1 MLVYSLRAAA
11 FAAAILPALAAAAPM
26 SLEQALQLAVQRS
39 EGARASRASAES
51 ARQLIQPAG
60 ELPDPML
67 SLGIENMP
75 VAGPNRLSLSRDDM
89 TMKRIGLA
97 QEWVSGEKRSLRRA
111 AAAATVDRE
120 LVAAGGVLAEA
131 RMQTA
136 QAYLDAYYAGEAL
149 RLTVQNE
156 RHAGEEFE
164 AAKALLRSTTG
175 SSREV
180 LALAAGR
187 GRAEDE
193 SAETRQQQR
202 AALVALQRWVGP
214 GADELQKP
222 AIPEPLPETSFVDL
236 HPLVTAR
243 KREVEVARREA
254 AVTAANRKPN
264 WTWEVAYG
272 HRSGAPDMLSVGV
285 SIPLPVAPGARQDR
299 ETAARLALAE
309 KAEAELAEAV
319 RSAEGE
325 YRALRSDATRLQER
339 IDRYRDGVLVL
350 SQQRTAA
357 ALAAYRSNQASLAML
372 FEARHAELEAQ
383 RKLLALNRDLAKVQ
397 AQLAFKPLNTRE
409 LP

>member
-1 MLVYSLRAAA
+1 MFVYSLRAAA

-75 VAGPNRLSLSRDDM
+75 VTGPNRLSLSRDDM

-187 GRAEDE
+187 GMAEDE

-222 AIPEPLPETSFVDL
+222 AIPEPLPEASFVDL
-236 HPLVTAR
+236 HPTVTAR

-319 RSAEGE
+319 RSAQGE

-350 SQQRTAA
+350 S
-357 ALAAYRSNQASLAML
+357 
-372 FEARHAELEAQ
+372 
-383 RKLLALNRDLAKVQ
+383 
-397 AQLAFKPLNTRE
+397 
-409 LP
+409 

>member
-1 MLVYSLRAAA
+1 MFVYSLRAAA

-39 EGARASRASAES
+39 EAARASRASAES
-51 ARQLIQPAG
+51 ARQLVQPAG

-75 VAGPNRLSLSRDDM
+75 VTGPDRLSLTRDDM

-97 QEWVSGEKRSLRRA
+97 QEWVSAEKRSLRRA
-111 AAAATVDRE
+111 AAAAMVNRE
-120 LVAAGGVLAEA
+120 LAATASVLAEA
-131 RMQTA
+131 RTQAA
-136 QAYLDAYYAGEAL
+136 QAYLDAYYASEML

-156 RHAGEEFE
+156 RHAREEFE
-164 AAKALLRSTTG
+164 AAKALLGSTTG
-175 SSREV
+175 SSRDV

-187 GRAEDE
+187 GKADDE
-193 SAETRQQQR
+193 SAEARQQQR
-202 AALVALQRWVGP
+202 AALVSLQRWI
-214 GADELQKP
+214 GAASDELQKP
-222 AIPEPLPETSFVDL
+222 AIPDPLPEAAFVDM
-236 HPLVTAR
+236 HPLVAAR
-243 KREVEVARREA
+243 KPEVEVARRDA
-254 AVTAANRKPN
+254 AVTASNRKPN

-272 HRSGAPDMLSVGV
+272 HRSGFPDMVSVGV

-299 ETAARLALAE
+299 ETAARLALVE
-309 KAEAELAEAV
+309 KSEAELAEAI
-319 RSAEGE
+319 RAAEGE
-325 YRALRSDATRLQER
+325 YRGLRSDAARLQER
-339 IDRYRDGVLVL
+339 IDRYRDGVLVP

-372 FEARHAELEAQ
+372 FEARHEELETQ

-397 AQLAFKPLNTRE
+397 AQLAFKPLITRE